1 MNKNEAATLVDAL
14 AESLRTNPR
23 QFNVQVNVT
32 GYRSTAVGGGTG
44 STIGTYVAGQLNVS
58 VDSGQVEIVLN
69 AANAG
74 AEKAVLEA
82 VEVLHKIAL
91 ELRASRP
98 SRSKLKSHAAR
109 LRDLVPFA
117 AALVTLIDKI
127 VDLTGALA
135 S

>member
-23 QFNVQVNVT
+23 QFNVQVSVT

-58 VDSGQVEIVLN
+58 VDSGQFEIVLN

-74 AEKAVLEA
+74 IEKAVLEA
-82 VEVLHKIAL
+82 AEVLHEIAL
-91 ELRASRP
+91 ELRAGRP
-98 SRSKLKSHAAR
+98 SRSRLKSHIAR
-109 LRDLVPFA
+109 LKDLVGFA
-117 AALVTLIDKI
+117 AALTTLVDKI
-127 VDLTGALA
+127 VHLVGPLA